1 MFHIILLSQR
11 VCLSLSYILE
21 ERFVCKKRMIVSLSC
36 LYKGICVVVC
46 MCDMVWVCVLFYGE
60 NSGEFGLPIEF
71 NAWPWLTCPVC
82 LSTAC
87 LLSILSTD
95 EPLSLSFCICECE
108 LLPYELLLL
117 FRLEMIR
124 FGGVLAWSPRGDE
137 FG

>member
-1 MFHIILLSQR
+1 M
-11 VCLSLSYILE
+11 E
-21 ERFVCKKRMIVSLSC
+21 
-36 LYKGICVVVC
+36 
-46 MCDMVWVCVLFYGE
+46 WVIFYGE

-71 NAWPWLTCPVC
+71 NVWPWLTWLVC
-82 LSTAC
+82 LSTGF
-87 LLSILSTD
+87 LLSNLSTD